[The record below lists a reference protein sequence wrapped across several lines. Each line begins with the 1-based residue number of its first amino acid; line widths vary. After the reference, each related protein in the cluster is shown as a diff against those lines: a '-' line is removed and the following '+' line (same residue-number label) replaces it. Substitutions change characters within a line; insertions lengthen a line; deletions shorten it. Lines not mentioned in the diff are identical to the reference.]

1 MKKYKYADLIMPSAG
16 FSLLEVLI
24 SILILSVG
32 LTVYANTSSG
42 LIGSSI
48 DNSER
53 QHAAVKA
60 AELGMAIQAHVANMP
75 NTANKQAIYNQ
86 ARNFANRMQN
96 DLDSAALT
104 HGYQCTASRTPV
116 LLSGSGAMPNNS
128 GSTLYSAFG
137 QGPASCV
144 SFVITPTGG
153 DIAYGAAWVQTTI
166 TWLPIK
172 SSDNSS
178 SSITISTLVTPYLLA
193 EQ

>member
-1 MKKYKYADLIMPSAG
+1 MKKYIMPSRPLAG
-16 FSLLEVLI
+16 FSLIEVLI

-32 LTVYANTSSG
+32 LTVYAKTSSG
-42 LIGSSI
+42 LLGSSI

-75 NTANKQAIYNQ
+75 NNANKQAIYNQ

-96 DLDSAALT
+96 DLDGVALT
-104 HGYQCTASRTPV
+104 HGYRCTAARIPV
-116 LLSGSGAMPNNS
+116 ALSGSGTSPNTS
-128 GSTLYSAFG
+128 GSTLYSTFG

-144 SFVITPTGG
+144 SFVITPAGG
-153 DIAYGAAWVQTTI
+153 DVAYGAAWVQTTI

-193 EQ
+193 EK

>member
-1 MKKYKYADLIMPSAG
+1 MKTYASPNTLQAG

-42 LIGSSI
+42 LIGSSV

-86 ARNFANRMQN
+86 ARNFANRMQS
-96 DLDSAALT
+96 DLDDAAVSL
-104 HGYQCTASRTPV
+104 GYQCTSGGIPV
-116 LLSGSGAMPNNS
+116 PLAGAGATN
-128 GSTLYSAFG
+128 GGTDSTLYKSFG
-137 QGPASCV
+137 QGPSSCV
-144 SFVITPTGG
+144 SFNVSAAGPDLT
-153 DIAYGAAWVQTTI
+153 YGAAWVQTTI
-166 TWLPIK
+166 TWLPVK

-193 EQ
+193 EK